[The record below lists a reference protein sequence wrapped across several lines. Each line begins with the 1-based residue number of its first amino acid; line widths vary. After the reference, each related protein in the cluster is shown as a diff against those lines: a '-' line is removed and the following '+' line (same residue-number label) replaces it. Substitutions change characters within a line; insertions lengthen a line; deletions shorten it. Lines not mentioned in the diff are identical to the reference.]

1 MAGVMREP
9 RTRVMISVEVSWE
22 DQSGARRAV
31 TARMENK
38 SDGGACIRVDTP
50 VVVGSKLGIRCRWDQ
65 FSGTAKYC
73 VGDDGSFL
81 VGIQRDTRASTIIG
95 QLVSTVVPLRGEVK
109 NSDPP
114 ASAAKLQNLQEP
126 RKSKPS
132 GVAPAEP
139 KMQKE
144 KEAIVHA
151 AGPAVAMPPLGTRD
165 KMESSRSPQA
175 LDGPRTIDLATTQ
188 LSEEKETAKS
198 KKRKHMRRNWFGMAQ
213 SAKDVP
219 GGNETANGDNGIRP
233 PKPAPAERIS
243 ADPAREDAPGFPVEL
258 MSVEDI
264 YSTSGI
270 RVPKK
275 NYGINKVVEMLRSEH
290 VRDLPNEM
298 KRAAVLM
305 ALDAAGIPV
314 EEVLRDA
321 KARQDALDSY
331 EAERKKQMEAE
342 WARKAKEN
350 AEIMAELEAAKLH
363 HMACINR
370 NLDRIAREKTTFND
384 WLAVKQQESQNITE
398 AAALCLKSIAL
409 EPAAVAPSAASAA
422 EPAAV
427 PASVSSTADSREKTP
442 H

>member
-22 DQSGARRAV
+22 DQSGALRAI

-38 SDGGACIRVDTP
+38 SNGGACIRVDTP
-50 VVVGSKLGIRCRWDQ
+50 VAIGSKLGIRGRWDQ
-65 FSGTAKYC
+65 FSGTARYC
-73 VGDDGSFL
+73 VGDDGSYL
-81 VGIQRDTRASTIIG
+81 VGIQRDARIDAILG
-95 QLVSTVVPLRGEVK
+95 QLVPAVIPRHGEVR
-109 NSDPP
+109 SSAPP
-114 ASAAKLQNLQEP
+114 VLAAKLENLPKPKE
-126 RKSKPS
+126 SKPS
-132 GVAPAEP
+132 GIATAEP
-139 KMQKE
+139 KIE
-144 KEAIVHA
+144 KEPVVHA
-151 AGPAVAMPPLGTRD
+151 PGPPAAPPPHGTAQE
-165 KMESSRSPQA
+165 MESRLSPRE
-175 LDGPRTIDLATTQ
+175 LDSPRTVEVETIHL
-188 LSEEKETAKS
+188 LEEKEVG
-198 KKRKHMRRNWFGMAQ
+198 KKRKHMRRNWFGMTQ
-213 SAKDVP
+213 NVKDVP

-233 PKPAPAERIS
+233 SKAAPPAEKISAAPAG
-243 ADPAREDAPGFPVEL
+243 EDTEGFPIEL

-270 RVPKK
+270 RAPKK

-305 ALDAAGIPV
+305 ALDAAGIPI

-331 EAERKKQMEAE
+331 EAERRKQMDAE

-370 NLDRIAREKTTFND
+370 NLDRIAREKATLND
-384 WLAVKQQESQNITE
+384 WLAMKQQELQSITE
-398 AAALCLKSIAL
+398 AVALCLKSSVA
-409 EPAAVAPSAASAA
+409 EPAPDSAAGAA
-422 EPAAV
+422 DVAAV
-427 PASVSSTADSREKTP
+427 PAPVSSTAAKTP
-442 H
+442 Q